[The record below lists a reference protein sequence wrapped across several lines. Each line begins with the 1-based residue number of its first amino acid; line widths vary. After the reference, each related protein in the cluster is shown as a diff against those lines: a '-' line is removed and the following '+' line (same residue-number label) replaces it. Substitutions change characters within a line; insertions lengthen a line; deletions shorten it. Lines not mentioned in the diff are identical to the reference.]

1 MPTTRN
7 KPLILLLS
15 AVALAASSSLA
26 FVAGRTFM
34 RPKTVVMVTGPEAH
48 RSFRRSVVQSD
59 LRQISGDY
67 ALILGDS
74 HVELLMLPTLCGL
87 PTVNAGMAG
96 ATTEHLR
103 SALAGLEVPRK
114 PAIAVLT
121 VGTNDAQSV
130 DVSSLAERAA
140 AFRKSSLALIRRLSK
155 MTDRIVVT
163 AIPPV
168 PDRTHGFAAEVID
181 AYSGILKDLCR
192 KGLCTYA
199 DPFRSRD
206 ALVYADEIHLANYA
220 QSYRKLDPAFC
231 AF

>member
-1 MPTTRN
+1 MPNTRH
-7 KPLILLLS
+7 KLMILL
-15 AVALAASSSLA
+15 AAIVALAASSSLA

-34 RPKTVVMVTGPEAH
+34 RPKTVVTVTGPEAH
-48 RSFRRSVVQSD
+48 RSFRRSVIQSD
-59 LRQISGDY
+59 LRQVSGDY
-67 ALILGDS
+67 ALIVGDS

-87 PTVNAGMAG
+87 PTINAGMAG

-103 SALAGLEVPRK
+103 TALATLDARRK
-114 PAIAVLT
+114 AKIAVLT

-130 DVSSLAERAA
+130 DASSLTERAA

-155 MTDRIVVT
+155 ITDHVVVT

-181 AYSGILKDLCR
+181 AYSGILKDLCG

-199 DPFRSRD
+199 DPFRPADS
-206 ALVYADEIHLANYA
+206 LVYADEIHLADYA
-220 QSYRKLDPAFC
+220 QAYRKLDPALC